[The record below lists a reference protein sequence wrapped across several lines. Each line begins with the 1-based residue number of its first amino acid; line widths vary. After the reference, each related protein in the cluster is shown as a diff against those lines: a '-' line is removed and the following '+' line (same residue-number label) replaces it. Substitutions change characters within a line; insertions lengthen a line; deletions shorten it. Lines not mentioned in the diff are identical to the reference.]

1 MEPRTTVEI
10 LEYPEY
16 PKKGGVEM
24 ETNEKKERK
33 ISDVRDTFIIVAAAF
48 FILDNLILIA
58 CNI

>member
-1 MEPRTTVEI
+1 
-10 LEYPEY
+10 
-16 PKKGGVEM
+16 M